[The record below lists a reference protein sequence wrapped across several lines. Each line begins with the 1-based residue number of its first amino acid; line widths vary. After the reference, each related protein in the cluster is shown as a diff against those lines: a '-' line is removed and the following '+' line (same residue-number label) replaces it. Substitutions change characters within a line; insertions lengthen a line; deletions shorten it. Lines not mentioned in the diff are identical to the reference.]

1 MGKVVVAALLERLSH
16 REVACSDRLNKHSL
30 VGSHFLVRLTL
41 SEQSQLSRRK
51 LNNNQVYLAGL
62 ILSLVIHHHFL
73 GKLLL
78 VEDYLEHKQPDH
90 LKHRNNRAYLPAI
103 PQR

>member
-1 MGKVVVAALLERLSH
+1 MGKVVVAGLLERLSH

-30 VGSHFLVRLTL
+30 LGSHFLVRLTL

-62 ILSLVIHHHFL
+62 ILSLAIHHFL
-73 GKLLL
+73 GQLLL
-78 VEDYLEHKQPDH
+78 MVDYLEIKH
-90 LKHRNNRAYLPAI
+90 LKHRNNRAYFPVI

>member
-1 MGKVVVAALLERLSH
+1 MVAALLERLSH

-30 VGSHFLVRLTL
+30 VGCHFLVRLTL
-41 SEQSQLSRRK
+41 TEQSQLSRRK

-62 ILSLVIHHHFL
+62 ILSLATHHFL

-90 LKHRNNRAYLPAI
+90 LKHRNNRAYLPVI

>member
-1 MGKVVVAALLERLSH
+1 LLGKVVVAGLLERLSH

-62 ILSLVIHHHFL
+62 ILSLAIHHFL

-78 VEDYLEHKQPDH
+78 VEDYLENKQPNY
-90 LKHRNNRAYLPAI
+90 LKHRNNRANLPAI